1 MKANGSCPLALIP
14 IILNKRGKES
24 RGRPGKT
31 RMLHQQWILD
41 YLYNHSHLLQW
52 CSPLHHCTC
61 IGLECRRPT
70 YRGKHFFGNLCQHK
84 QKLIPFFTI
93 ERGEGWG
100 SSSVVAYLCERPWVQ
115 SPAHT
120 YTRVCKR
127 ACVHIHPPHMRAHLW
142 NVLTFLVRIMN
153 MGDLNSGSV
162 PTCATQLITLIS
174 TFIDTVAHFLL
185 RNVFPVHTLEG
196 LIGWRICKAGI
207 LFVTF
212 IYGFVV

>member
-1 MKANGSCPLALIP
+1 MQS
-14 IILNKRGKES
+14 
-24 RGRPGKT
+24 T
-31 RMLHQQWILD
+31 
-41 YLYNHSHLLQW
+41 
-52 CSPLHHCTC
+52 SPLHLYC
-61 IGLECRRPT
+61 
-70 YRGKHFFGNLCQHK
+70 FGMQTPDLQRKAFSWQPVSAQAEVNS
-84 QKLIPFFTI
+84 IFTI

-120 YTRVCKR
+120 YTCVCKR

-153 MGDLNSGSV
+153 TGDLNRGSV
-162 PTCATQLITLIS
+162 PTFATQLITLIS
-174 TFIDTVAHFLL
+174 TFIDTIAHFLL

-212 IYGFVV
+212 IYGLVV